1 METTTAIRLTSD
13 FLTGMHLE
21 ITAGIEVVNKLPV
34 GRKVTGKLLEQ
45 SLRTLVRN
53 PGTFCHEIHGHG
65 MKQFMFALV
74 LQNGDL
80 NPRMGYKE
88 RLVFGA
94 VKYFGMKR
102 VEDENISFSISHHC
116 FQRILER
123 LDVSTLYPDIPAEL
137 FTKRSLTRQ
146 ELMLLRKIFFEQID
160 YLPIVSSTFFY
171 LELLMSM
178 VEMGEQSLGAKA
190 VFEFMSNVTLPIPTP
205 HGLLFGEIYK
215 GHLHV
220 KTFVPDDMLTKSQL
234 DLKAKMIALF
244 EPFRRSKLIYF
255 PACRDI
261 SSRKEI
267 ILITTLLHAL
277 ALKTQEI
284 IEDETYNL
292 TKGQSE
298 DKKGKLKTL
307 FRFNRLQADKD
318 KHQHVVMG
326 EFRKLWAEHGTE
338 KTFKLLEK
346 QIAKSLVIIRNDNG

>member
-1 METTTAIRLTSD
+1 METPTAIRLTSE
-13 FLTGMHLE
+13 FLNGMHQE
-21 ITAGIEVVNKLPV
+21 ITAGIETVNRLPV

-45 SLRTLVRN
+45 SIRTLARH
-53 PGTFCHEIHGHG
+53 PGTFCHETHGHG

-102 VEDENISFSISHHC
+102 AEDENISFSISHHC

-123 LDVSTLYPDIPAEL
+123 LDVSTLHPDVPPEI
-137 FTKRSLTRQ
+137 FSKRTLTRQ

-160 YLPIVSSTFFY
+160 YLPIISSTFFY
-171 LELLMSM
+171 LELLVSM

-220 KTFVPDDMLTKSQL
+220 KTFVPDDMLTTTQI
-234 DLKAKMIALF
+234 DLKEKMIALF
-244 EPFRRSKLIYF
+244 EPFRRSKLLYF

-261 SSRKEI
+261 SSKKEI

-277 ALKTQEI
+277 AIKMQEI
-284 IEDETYNL
+284 IEDETHNL
-292 TKGQSE
+292 TKAQPE
-298 DKKGKLKTL
+298 EHKTKLKTL

-318 KHQHVVMG
+318 KHQHVVMS
-326 EFRKLWAEHGTE
+326 EFRKLWDEKGTE
-338 KTFKLLEK
+338 KTFMLLEK
-346 QIAKSLVIIRNDNG
+346 QVAKSLVITRNQDV

>member
-1 METTTAIRLTSD
+1 METTAAIRLTSD
-13 FLTGMHLE
+13 FLSGLHQE
-21 ITAGIEVVNKLPV
+21 ITAGIEAVNRLPV

-45 SLRTLVRN
+45 SLRTLARN
-53 PGTFCHEIHGHG
+53 PGTFCCEIYGHG

-88 RLVFGA
+88 RLVFGT

-102 VEDENISFSISHHC
+102 AEDENVSFSISHHC

-123 LDVSTLYPDIPAEL
+123 LDMGSLYPDVPTEL
-137 FTKRSLTRQ
+137 FSKRTLTRQ
-146 ELMLLRKIFFEQID
+146 ELMLLRKIFFSQID
-160 YLPIVSSTFFY
+160 YLPIISSTFFY

-190 VFEFMSNVTLPIPTP
+190 VFEFMSNVTLPIPTQ

-220 KTFVPDDMLTKSQL
+220 KTFVPDEMLTTTQL
-234 DLKAKMIALF
+234 ELKEKMIALF
-244 EPFRRSKLIYF
+244 DPFRRSKLIYF

-267 ILITTLLHAL
+267 MLITMLLHAL
-277 ALKTQEI
+277 AIKMQEI
-284 IEDETYNL
+284 IEEETYNL
-292 TKGQSE
+292 AKAQSE
-298 DKKGKLKTL
+298 ANKSKLKTL
-307 FRFNRLQADKD
+307 FRLNRLQAGKD
-318 KHQHVVMG
+318 KHHHVIMS
-326 EFRKLWAEHGTE
+326 EFRKLLSEHGTA
-338 KTFKLLEK
+338 KTFTLFEK
-346 QIAKSLVIIRNDNG
+346 QVAKSLVITRNDNS